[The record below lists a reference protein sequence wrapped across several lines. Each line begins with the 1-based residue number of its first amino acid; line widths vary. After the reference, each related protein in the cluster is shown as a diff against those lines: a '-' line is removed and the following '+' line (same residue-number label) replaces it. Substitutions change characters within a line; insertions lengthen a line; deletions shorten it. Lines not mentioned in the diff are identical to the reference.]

1 MTAELLERL
10 EAQVR
15 ALLNGETDFVANAGN
30 FAALIHAELPDVN

>member
-1 MTAELLERL
+1 MTAELLERI